1 MGSERS
7 GVIFNRSFVS
17 GADFVQFRAT
27 GFENF
32 GDAKTAA
39 DLNQLAARG
48 NHFLFLGGEMS
59 QDEDECG
66 GAIVHHGRCLG
77 AAEQREITLE
87 VSRTMAAIAAGK
99 IVFEIGIISSDRSE
113 RFDYRKAQRC

>member
-17 GADFVQFRAT
+17 GADFAQFRAT

-32 GDAKTAA
+32 RDAKTAA
-39 DLNQLAARG
+39 NLNQLAARDD
-48 NHFLFLGGEMS
+48 HFLFLRGEMP

-66 GAIVHHGRCLG
+66 SAIVHHGRCLG

-87 VSRTMAAIAAGK
+87 VSRTMAAIAARQ
-99 IVFEIGIISSDRSE
+99 IVFEVGVINSDRRE
-113 RFDYRKAQRC
+113 RFDYR